1 MCFHGLC
8 NRSASASKQHNRA
21 DRTFVIAFAIAYISL
36 MTRFPT
42 AAERGNYPPA
52 HADMKWKPT
61 LLLFSFL
68 GLLGTA
74 LWFHRQEIWPATTG
88 PNPQKEARLMQGILN
103 GLERFHY
110 EPKAVDDQL
119 SRQVFHFYLKQIDGG
134 KRFFTQADINQLL
147 VFETQLDDQARAGIF
162 PFFDRTMELYD
173 QALQKTQQWYRE
185 ILAKPMDFSA
195 EAYIE
200 VDGEKVQWTRNDD
213 ELRRRWELWLKYEVL
228 ERIHNAMK
236 EQEKPEFS
244 GEKKSRDS
252 LEAEARQKTLEVYDR
267 WFKRLQRRD
276 RDRRME
282 GYLNA
287 FIGVFDPHSGYFS
300 PQEKADFD
308 VSMSGKLEGIGAR
321 LQSDGEKTTVIEI
334 VPGGPAWKQKQL
346 EVKDV
351 ILKVA
356 QGDDE
361 PVDVMGME
369 IGDVVAKIR
378 GPKGTTVRLT
388 VQKPDGS
395 IRVISIVRDVVIT
408 EEAMAKSLLLNTK
421 GSGDKIGYIFLPKFY
436 ADFTPQG
443 VTSCAEDVAKEIEK
457 LKREGAKGIIL
468 DLRNNGGGSLRD
480 VVRMSGFFIETG
492 PIVQVKSRNRAP
504 EINDDSDPR
513 VQYSGPLIIMVN
525 GASASASEIIAAA
538 LQDYGRALI
547 VGAAYTYGK
556 GTVQRFW
563 DLDYSTNDASVK
575 PLGQMKVTIQKF
587 YRITGQT
594 TQLEGVKPDIVLPDT
609 YNYYDYGERENEYS
623 LPATSIEPLQ
633 FSQKVYNVTPVIE
646 QLKKESARRV
656 KADPTF
662 QKIEENAQR
671 FRRQKEQTRMPVQW
685 DAFFR
690 QQKKN
695 EEEAKRFENM
705 LTPIEDFAIANLA
718 ADLPNIQSDTSRTA
732 RNESWINERQ
742 KDIQLYE
749 TLRIMQDMI
758 RLNTLASRK

>member
-1 MCFHGLC
+1 M
-8 NRSASASKQHNRA
+8 
-21 DRTFVIAFAIAYISL
+21 
-36 MTRFPT
+36 MTRIPSP
-42 AAERGNYPPA
+42 AEHGNYQPT

-74 LWFHRQEIWPATTG
+74 LWFHRQEIWPTAAAS
-88 PNPQKEARLMQGILN
+88 PQKEAQLMRGILV
-103 GLERFHY
+103 GLERFHFD
-110 EPKAVDDQL
+110 PKRVDDDL
-119 SRQVFHFYLKQIDGG
+119 SHQVFHFYLKQLDGG

-147 VFETQLDDQARAGIF
+147 AFETQIDDQAQAGTF
-162 PFFDRTMELYD
+162 EFFNRTMEFYD
-173 QALQKTQQWYRE
+173 QALQKTQGWYRQ
-185 ILAKPMDFSA
+185 ILANHMGFSQ

-200 VDGEKVQWTRNDD
+200 VDGDKVNWAKSDD
-213 ELRRRWELWLKYEVL
+213 ELRQRWELWLKYEVL
-228 ERIHNAMK
+228 SRLNEALSA
-236 EQEKPEFS
+236 QEKPDFK
-244 GEKKSRDS
+244 GEKKDFTT
-252 LEAEARQKTLEVYDR
+252 LEAEARQKVLEVYDR

-276 RDRRME
+276 RDRRLE

-308 VSMSGKLEGIGAR
+308 VNMSGKLEGIGAR
-321 LQSDGEKTTVIEI
+321 LQSDGEKTTVMEI
-334 VPGGPAWKQKQL
+334 VPGGPAHKQKEL

-356 QGDDE
+356 QGDEE

-395 IRVISIVRDVVIT
+395 IKVISIVRDVVIT
-408 EEAMAKSLLLNTK
+408 EEAMAKSLIISTK
-421 GSGDKIGYIFLPKFY
+421 GSTDKIGYIYLPKFY

-457 LKREGAKGIIL
+457 LKRENVKGIIL

-480 VVRMSGFFIETG
+480 VVRMSGFFIESG

-504 EINDDSDPR
+504 EINEDTDSR

-525 GASASASEIIAAA
+525 GGSASASEIIAAA

-547 VGAAYTYGK
+547 VGTRFTYGK

-563 DLDYSTNDASVK
+563 DLDYSTQDPSVK

-594 TQLEGVKPDIVLPDT
+594 TQLEGVKPDIVLPDN
-609 YNYYDYGERENEYS
+609 YNYLDYGERENEYS
-623 LPATSIEPLQ
+623 MPATSIEPLP
-633 FSQKVYNVTPVIE
+633 FSQKVYSVAPVLD
-646 QLKKESARRV
+646 QLKKENARRV

-671 FRRQKEQTRMPVQW
+671 LRRQKDRTRIPVQLK
-685 DAFFR
+685 AFR
-690 QQKKN
+690 EQEKKM
-695 EEEAKRFENM
+695 EEEAKHFENM
-705 LTPIEDFAIANLA
+705 LTPIEDFVIANLS
-718 ADLPNIQSDTSRTA
+718 ADLPHIQSDSSRIS
-732 RNESWINERQ
+732 RNESWLNERQ

-758 RLNTLASRK
+758 RLNTLASSNKRK